1 MLQALFSVDLPPGGK
16 LPAGH
21 RPVCNQT
28 TIATLKDEV
37 IIMNSLQKPKKIT
50 FIGRWGGGRHTQ
62 RICTHTNDT
71 VTPGHEQKLAGTQQT
86 TQQRFVG
93 LHSCHN

>member
-1 MLQALFSVDLPPGGK
+1 MWLVCPAVPSAMLCCAVCPANGPCMLQALFSVDLPPGGK

-50 FIGRWGGGRHTQ
+50 FIGR
-62 RICTHTNDT
+62 
-71 VTPGHEQKLAGTQQT
+71 
-86 TQQRFVG
+86 
-93 LHSCHN
+93 